1 MQIQVLAGKFQSLHI
16 IVDDCMHVLI
26 WESDIDMILKN
37 LSTSLNNKGK
47 MFFLFCFSHLEMLMV
62 GLH

>member
-1 MQIQVLAGKFQSLHI
+1 
-16 IVDDCMHVLI
+16 MHVLI

-47 MFFLFCFSHLEMLMV
+47 MFFVFSHLEMLMV

>member
-47 MFFLFCFSHLEMLMV
+47 MFFVFLIWRC
-62 GLH
+62 